1 MFYQVLQ
8 LFFRDYVHGWYYT
21 ISTDEG
27 FLYDLR
33 QTLQRALI
41 AFANRL
47 VIQVIILSLTS
58 TIVNKYIGTVQHFIF
73 QLTFYYNNYILGSIA
88 TPPPPLNVSS
98 GKWSENSVQGWKSTS
113 LCPTLIRGEE
123 GGIWSPKNVHWT
135 EINASVPK
143 KFVHDCR
150 FTQKCLH

>member
-1 MFYQVLQ
+1 MQQGPNCVYAFQLGCTVLCMKGKIFEVFYLILRFLFCQVLQ

-47 VIQVIILSLTS
+47 VIIT
-58 TIVNKYIGTVQHFIF
+58 IF
-73 QLTFYYNNYILGSIA
+73 QQ
-88 TPPPPLNVSS
+88 
-98 GKWSENSVQGWKSTS
+98 SVYKS
-113 LCPTLIRGEE
+113 L
-123 GGIWSPKNVHWT
+123 
-135 EINASVPK
+135 
-143 KFVHDCR
+143 F
-150 FTQKCLH
+150 

>member
-1 MFYQVLQ
+1 MKGKIFEVFYLILWFLFCQVLQ

-47 VIQVIILSLTS
+47 VIITIIQQSMYKSL
-58 TIVNKYIGTVQHFIF
+58 F
-73 QLTFYYNNYILGSIA
+73 
-88 TPPPPLNVSS
+88 
-98 GKWSENSVQGWKSTS
+98 
-113 LCPTLIRGEE
+113 
-123 GGIWSPKNVHWT
+123 
-135 EINASVPK
+135 
-143 KFVHDCR
+143 
-150 FTQKCLH
+150 

>member
-1 MFYQVLQ
+1 MRYNLSLIKGMVNSALHPCTVAEFQICFYSNSFKFIKCLQDNMQQRANCVHAYQLGCTIICMKGRICEAFYLILLLMFCQVLQ

-47 VIQVIILSLTS
+47 VI
-58 TIVNKYIGTVQHFIF
+58 
-73 QLTFYYNNYILGSIA
+73 
-88 TPPPPLNVSS
+88 
-98 GKWSENSVQGWKSTS
+98 
-113 LCPTLIRGEE
+113 
-123 GGIWSPKNVHWT
+123 
-135 EINASVPK
+135 
-143 KFVHDCR
+143 
-150 FTQKCLH
+150 

>member
-88 TPPPPLNVSS
+88 TPPPPLNFSF
-98 GKWSENSVQGWKSTS
+98 GK
-113 LCPTLIRGEE
+113 
-123 GGIWSPKNVHWT
+123 
-135 EINASVPK
+135 
-143 KFVHDCR
+143 
-150 FTQKCLH
+150 